1 MKKNTFQKILHGE
14 PIALTSDSIMNYVLY
29 DDILDIINSNKRGI
43 ITVSSNG
50 SITMQQVAD
59 IVGHDIE
66 FGDIYFDINA
76 DSFKPILKNSSS
88 DNIIKYIEKYEK

>member
-1 MKKNTFQKILHGE
+1 
-14 PIALTSDSIMNYVLY
+14 MNYVLY

>member
-1 MKKNTFQKILHGE
+1 
-14 PIALTSDSIMNYVLY
+14 
-29 DDILDIINSNKRGI
+29 
-43 ITVSSNG
+43 
-50 SITMQQVAD
+50 MQQVAD